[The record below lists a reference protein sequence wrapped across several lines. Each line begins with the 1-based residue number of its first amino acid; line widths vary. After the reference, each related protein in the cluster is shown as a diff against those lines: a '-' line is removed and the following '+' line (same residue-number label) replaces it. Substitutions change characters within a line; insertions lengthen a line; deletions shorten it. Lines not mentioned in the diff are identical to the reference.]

1 MQAVLVKGIYV
12 CNVAIHYK
20 EKIRLFMTN
29 FLSKSIFSAV
39 VIKEKTQFSDW
50 NVVLYVYFFSK
61 SEVLESCLNIH

>member
-29 FLSKSIFSAV
+29 FLSTSIFSAV
-39 VIKEKTQFSDW
+39 VIKEKTQFSD
-50 NVVLYVYFFSK
+50 
-61 SEVLESCLNIH
+61 